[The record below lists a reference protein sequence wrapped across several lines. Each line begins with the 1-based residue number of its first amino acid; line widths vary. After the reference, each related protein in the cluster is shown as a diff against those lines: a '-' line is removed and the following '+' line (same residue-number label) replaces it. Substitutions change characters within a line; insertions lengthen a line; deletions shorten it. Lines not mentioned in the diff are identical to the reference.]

1 MKKSDFGIMGEK
13 PLEGGV
19 YLIGKIKIENLGK
32 QELIESVM
40 PSTCNTASN
49 SRNSVIFNLRFFL

>member
-1 MKKSDFGIMGEK
+1 MGEK